1 MSSQEIAAPKDWK
14 VRYLDLIKAQAQEKA
29 EAAET
34 EKLLCRIIIR
44 LTLATSGLDPVLDP
58 HLVSLRN
65 TVRKGVQPELKE
77 RLTAISEALIRA
89 EDPADT
95 AAPCDAGL
103 LSRIVD
109 RSGVSGRKLT
119 KLRKLVTQLLAA
131 GDEASD
137 EQIDRFLEL
146 LTDAGAGGDRQRAPG
161 LLGRLFGASGAT
173 AGAASGG
180 AVTPNQQLIKL
191 LNTLDWPSQFSLDIQ
206 RMEMELAVQQDSTAW
221 MEVLTSLLR
230 LLSRSVGE
238 VETEIRDT
246 RGFLTELTK
255 RLEEIDKHVSS
266 NKDLR
271 QASREE
277 RDLLGE
283 SMERQVGDMRH
294 YMSSATTL
302 SQLRSEISQHLEAIE
317 SHVGSYLVKEAER
330 HEEAERLEVQLR
342 KRLEE
347 VQKESRELRTKMIEA
362 HRQAATDTVTGLPN
376 RLAYEERL
384 AQEFARW
391 KRFGEPLTL
400 LIWDVD
406 DFKRI
411 NDRFGHHAGD
421 KALHI
426 IGQSLQTA
434 LRETDFVARFGGE
447 EFVMLLTGTQSD
459 DALNVAEAVR
469 REVKQSGIHS
479 LGNRVDITI
488 SCGMSQFVEGDNP
501 AAVFARA
508 DKALYEAKRSGKDRI
523 VVH

>member
-1 MSSQEIAAPKDWK
+1 MTATKDWK
-14 VRYLDLIKAQAQEKA
+14 LRYLDLIKVQAAEKA
-29 EAAET
+29 DAAET
-34 EKLLCRIIIR
+34 EQLLCRIIIR

-65 TVRKGVQPELKE
+65 AVRKGVQPELKE

-89 EDPADT
+89 EDPVDT
-95 AAPCDAGL
+95 TTPCDSCL
-103 LSRIVD
+103 LTRMVA
-109 RSGVSGRKLT
+109 RSGADGRRLS
-119 KLRKLVTQLLAA
+119 KLRKQVEQLLAA
-131 GDEASD
+131 GDDASD
-137 EQIDRFLEL
+137 QQIDRFLEL
-146 LTDAGAGGDRQRAPG
+146 LTGPGARPAAPG
-161 LLGRLFGASGAT
+161 LLGRLFGGAGS
-173 AGAASGG
+173 AGGG
-180 AVTPNQQLIKL
+180 SPALSDDAVTPNQQLTKL

-206 RMEMELAVQQDSTAW
+206 RMEMELATQQDTGAW
-221 MEVLTSLLR
+221 MEVLSSLLQ

-266 NKDLR
+266 NNDLR
-271 QASREE
+271 QASQADRE
-277 RDLLGE
+277 LLGE
-283 SMERQVGDMRH
+283 SMEQRVGDMRS
-294 YMSSATTL
+294 YMNNATTL
-302 SQLRSEISQHLEAIE
+302 SQLRNEISQHLEAIE
-317 SHVGSYLVKEAER
+317 SHVGKYLVNEAER
-330 HEEAERLEVQLR
+330 HKEAERLEVQLR
-342 KRLEE
+342 KRLDE

-384 AQEFARW
+384 EQEFARW

-400 LIWDVD
+400 LVWDVD

-426 IGQSLQTA
+426 IGRSLQTS

-459 DALNVAEAVR
+459 DAVHVAEAVR

-479 LGNRVDITI
+479 LGKRVEITI
-488 SCGMSQFVEGDNP
+488 SCGMSQFIQGDTP
-501 AAVFARA
+501 ETVFARA

>member
-1 MSSQEIAAPKDWK
+1 MSKEEIVASKDWK
-14 VRYLDLIKAQAQEKA
+14 VRYLDLIKAQASEKA

-34 EKLLCRIIIR
+34 ERLLCRIIIR

-58 HLVSLRN
+58 HLVSLRDA
-65 TVRKGVQPELKE
+65 VRKGVKPELKA

-89 EDPADT
+89 EDPPDT
-95 AAPCDAGL
+95 ATPCDAGL
-103 LSRIVD
+103 LSRIVN
-109 RSGVSGRKLT
+109 RSGVSGRKLA
-119 KLRKLVTQLLAA
+119 KLRKLEEQLLAA
-131 GDEASD
+131 GDAATD
-137 EQIDRFLEL
+137 QQIDSFLAL
-146 LTDAGAGGDRQRAPG
+146 LTDAGTGERPRSPG
-161 LLGRLFGASGAT
+161 LLGRLFGASGAA
-173 AGAASGG
+173 AGAASGDT
-180 AVTPNQQLIKL
+180 VTPNQQLIKL

-206 RMEMELAVQQDSTAW
+206 RMEMELAAQQDSAAW
-221 MEVLTSLLR
+221 MEVLASLLQ

-255 RLEEIDKHVSS
+255 RLEEINKHVSS

-271 QASREE
+271 QASRVE
-277 RDLLGE
+277 RDSLGE
-283 SMERQVGDMRH
+283 SMERQVGDMRN
-294 YMSSATTL
+294 YMNNATTL
-302 SQLRSEISQHLEAIE
+302 SQLRHEISQHLEAIE
-317 SHVGSYLVKEAER
+317 SHVGNYLVNEAER

-347 VQKESRELRTKMIEA
+347 VQKESRELRTKMIQA

-384 AQEFARW
+384 EQEFARW

-400 LIWDVD
+400 LVWDVD

-426 IGQSLQTA
+426 IGQSLQAA

-501 AAVFARA
+501 ATVFARA

-523 VVH
+523 VVQ